1 MVHQRLAELWFK
13 LNHEGELSEEEIQ
26 DFKHCL
32 DANMHK
38 AQKLARLYNL
48 SLIASITNDTEWQHE
63 ICAEIEKIKESMQ

>member
-13 LNHEGELSEEEIQ
+13 LNHEGELSVEEIQ

-38 AQKLARLYNL
+38 VLKLARLYNL
-48 SLIASITNDTEWQHE
+48 SLAASITNDTDWQHE